1 MKITQSNIIGMH
13 VVLND
18 NPDAQ
23 VYQVLAKHESL
34 PVYAVAYFTAK
45 GVTPSYWIDIR
56 VMQPATPKQI
66 AEYEKQ
72 VDRIFAGENFVS

>member
-23 VYQVLAKHESL
+23 VYKILAKHEIL
-34 PVYAVAYFTAK
+34 PVYAVAYQTAN
-45 GVTPSYWIDIR
+45 GQTPSYWIDIR
-56 VMQPATPKQI
+56 VMTPATPTQI
-66 AEYEKQ
+66 AKYNRDI
-72 VDRIFAGENFVS
+72 DRIYAGEDFAA

>member
-18 NPDAQ
+18 KPDAQ

-34 PVYAVAYFTAK
+34 PVYAVAYLTAN
-45 GVTPSYWIDIR
+45 GQTPSYWIDIR
-56 VMQPATPKQI
+56 VMTPATPTQI
-66 AEYEKQ
+66 AEYNRDI
-72 VDRIFAGENFVS
+72 DRIYAGENFAA